1 MGKTLVPVLSCN
13 LVEELYT
20 SAGQL
25 VKRGKPEKVNLL
37 VSIPSFP
44 CHFRLE
50 VFVQFIGCLSGGP
63 VACQERVSRDEAGDL
78 LDHGQEVD
86 QEGDAP

>member
-25 VKRGKPEKVNLL
+25 VKRGKPEKVTLL
-37 VSIPSFP
+37 SYPFSTLRATTGYFTLTP
-44 CHFRLE
+44 L
-50 VFVQFIGCLSGGP
+50 
-63 VACQERVSRDEAGDL
+63 AK
-78 LDHGQEVD
+78 
-86 QEGDAP
+86 

>member
-1 MGKTLVPVLSCN
+1 MMSEEVRGRMGKTLVPVLSCN

-37 VSIPSFP
+37 YVTSLLS
-44 CHFRLE
+44 HFWLD
-50 VFVQFIGCLSGGP
+50 VFFNS
-63 VACQERVSRDEAGDL
+63 
-78 LDHGQEVD
+78 
-86 QEGDAP
+86 

>member
-1 MGKTLVPVLSCN
+1 MSEEVRRGQVGKTLVPVLSCN

-37 VSIPSFP
+37 SIPSLLS
-44 CHFRLE
+44 HFLHE
-50 VFVQFIGCLSGGP
+50 VSFNS
-63 VACQERVSRDEAGDL
+63 
-78 LDHGQEVD
+78 
-86 QEGDAP
+86 

>member
-20 SAGQL
+20 TAGQL

-37 VSIPSFP
+37 SYLPWP
-44 CHFRLE
+44 
-50 VFVQFIGCLSGGP
+50 
-63 VACQERVSRDEAGDL
+63 
-78 LDHGQEVD
+78 
-86 QEGDAP
+86 